1 MNLKLPK
8 IDYQLLAFIAV
19 GGSIVLAS
27 YYYYLP
33 ALMNEGISLDK
44 LWGNIKGNT
53 RQFYLTSMI
62 ISTISFFY
70 MTWVLVTS
78 KMSATQTALVWSGL
92 LIFFVGAALWT
103 PFLATYFRKQTNQVP
118 MYAMLGLTTLGIM
131 LLFIHFMS
139 VPGILSKIAVSLF
152 LFHILILDN
161 SNYAIQFEK
170 NIVNA

>member
-1 MNLKLPK
+1 MNFFVPK
-8 IDYQLLAFIAV
+8 IDYRLLTFIAV

-33 ALMNEGISLDK
+33 ALMKDGISLDK

-53 RQFYLTSMI
+53 RQFYLASMI
-62 ISTISFFY
+62 LSSISFFY

-78 KMSATQTALVWSGL
+78 NLSASQSALVWSGL
-92 LIFFVGAALWT
+92 LIFFIGSSLWT

-139 VPGILSKIAVSLF
+139 SPGILSKVAVSLF

-161 SNYAIQFEK
+161 TNYAIQFEK